1 MLKINLN
8 HFEFPSIWARQV
20 LRVIS
25 SWGAYIE
32 HIKPYRQKDKKD
44 ELGCV
49 KQHKKFLKST
59 ISGWVKKI
67 PKQPRI
73 NVEYFKSDSTKSN
86 SISKAALFNNFEK
99 LIFLNVSQKINT
111 IIDK

>member
-1 MLKINLN
+1 M
-8 HFEFPSIWARQV
+8 
-20 LRVIS
+20 
-25 SWGAYIE
+25 
-32 HIKPYRQKDKKD
+32 
-44 ELGCV
+44 GCV

-73 NVEYFKSDSTKSN
+73 NVEYFKSVSKKSD

-99 LIFLNVSQKINT
+99 LIFLNVSQKTNT
-111 IIDK
+111 IIDKQMIQIKGSTNKIHFKCSLSR